1 MEFGTIHQ
9 VDIDEQM
16 RSAYLDYAMSVIV
29 ARALPDARDGLKP
42 VHRRILYAMYDM
54 GIRSNSAFKKSA
66 RIVGEVLGKYHPHG
80 DVSIYDSMARMAQ
93 DFSMRYMLVD
103 GQGNFGSIDGDSPAA
118 MRYTEAR
125 LHAAAEEML
134 LDIDKNTVDF
144 VDNFDA
150 SLKEPAVLPSKL
162 PNLLLNGSSGIAVGM
177 ATSIPPQ
184 NLKELAGAVSYLVD
198 HYETID
204 DVSVDDL
211 MQFVHGPD
219 FPTGGVIVGRESILQ
234 AYSTGRG
241 RLVVRG
247 MAHIEEMKANRFRIV
262 ITEIPYQINKT
273 SLIERIADL
282 ARTGKMEAISDLRD
296 ESDRRG
302 MSIVIE
308 LRRGAQPNQV
318 LNQLYKYTALQSTFS
333 VHILALV
340 DGQPRLLSL
349 KRALQVFIEH
359 RQVII
364 TRRSEF
370 ELEKARNR
378 AHILDGLLIALANLD
393 DVIKTIRESKDP
405 EVAKERLVSRF
416 NLTEIQA
423 QAILDMQLRRL
434 SALERQKIEDE
445 HKEILARIEYLLDL
459 LAHPKKILD
468 VIKTDLNTLSEKFG
482 DERRT
487 RIVAEAHEEL
497 KEEDL
502 VADESVLITF
512 TQRGYIKRVA
522 ANLYRTQGRGG
533 RGVSGQT
540 VRDEDEVV
548 LLVPARTLHTILF
561 FSDRGKVY
569 SEKAYQIPDANRTD
583 KGIPIVNILAM
594 DPAERIT
601 AAVSV
606 PNFENGSYFT
616 MATASGRIKRVA
628 LSEFSAVR
636 PSGLIAINLEGKDKL
651 GWVKL
656 TTGKDEIIMVT
667 RRGQSLRIKEGTV
680 RSMGRQAAGV
690 TGINLKPGDQ
700 LASMD
705 VIEPG
710 GKLLVITENGFGKCT
725 KLEEYPTKGRATGGV
740 TTIDQK
746 SMPKIGQIADARVV
760 QDEDDVTM
768 ISSGGVMLR
777 LKVKVISVSGRSTR
791 GFKVMD
797 LGKDSVVASVARMA
811 SKDLLKDESAR
822 SETPQNQPIAHMK
835 MVEED
840 QPLVDED
847 QSSVDEDQPE
857 ENSEE

>member
-1 MEFGTIHQ
+1 MDFGTIHQ

-54 GIRSNSAFKKSA
+54 GIRANTPFKKSA

-80 DVSIYDSMARMAQ
+80 DISIYDSMARMAQ
-93 DFSMRYMLVD
+93 DFSMRYLLVD

-125 LHAAAEEML
+125 LHATAEEML
-134 LDIDKNTVDF
+134 ADIDRNTVDF
-144 VDNFDA
+144 ADNFDG
-150 SLKEPAVLPSKL
+150 SLKEPVVLPSKL
-162 PNLLLNGSSGIAVGM
+162 PNLLLNGASGIAVGM

-184 NLKELAGAVSYLVD
+184 NLRELASAVEYMIDRFDSVD
-198 HYETID
+198 DI
-204 DVSVDDL
+204 SVDDL

-219 FPTGGVIVGRESILQ
+219 FPTGGVIVGRDSILQ

-241 RLVVRG
+241 RLIVRG
-247 MAHIEEMKANRFRIV
+247 MAHIEEMKGNRYQIV

-273 SLIERIADL
+273 SLIERIAEL
-282 ARTGKMEAISDLRD
+282 ARNGKLDSVSDLRD

-308 LRRGAQPNQV
+308 LKRGAQPKQV
-318 LNQLYKYTALQSTFS
+318 LNQLYKYTSLQSTFS

-340 DGQPRLLSL
+340 NGEPRLLSL
-349 KRALQVFIEH
+349 KRALQIFIEH
-359 RQVII
+359 RQEII
-364 TRRSEF
+364 TRRTEF

-378 AHILDGLLIALANLD
+378 AHILDGLLIALTNLD
-393 DVIKTIRESKDP
+393 EVIKTIRESKDP
-405 EVAKERLVSRF
+405 DVAKERLISRF
-416 NLTEIQA
+416 NLSEIQA

-445 HKEILARIEYLLDL
+445 HREILTRIEFLLDL
-459 LAHPKKILD
+459 LANPKKILG
-468 VIKTDLNTLSEKFG
+468 VIKDDLNALAIKFG

-487 RIVAEAHEEL
+487 RIVAETHEEL

-502 VADESVLITF
+502 VADEAVLITF

-583 KGIPIVNILAM
+583 RGIPIVNILAL
-594 DPAERIT
+594 DPQERIT

-616 MATASGRIKRVA
+616 LATMSGRIKRVA
-628 LSEFSAVR
+628 LSEFSSVR
-636 PSGLIAINLEGKDKL
+636 PSGLIAINLEDKDKL
-651 GWVKL
+651 GWVRL
-656 TTGKDEIIMVT
+656 TTGQNEIMIVT
-667 RRGQSLRIKEGTV
+667 RKGQALRIRESEI

-690 TGINLKPGDQ
+690 TGIRVKKGDRV
-700 LASMD
+700 ASMD
-705 VIEPG
+705 IIEPG
-710 GKLLVITENGFGKCT
+710 GKLLVVTENGFGKST
-725 KLEEYPTKGRATGGV
+725 DLDEYPVRGRATGGIA
-740 TTIDQK
+740 TIDQK
-746 SMPKIGQIADARVV
+746 NLPKTGEIVAARVV
-760 QDEDDVTM
+760 QDDDEVTM
-768 ISSGGVMLR
+768 ISSGGIMLR
-777 LKVKVISVSGRSTR
+777 LKIKNISTSGRATR

-797 LGKDSVVASVARMA
+797 LGKENLVASVARMA
-811 SKDLLKDESAR
+811 FIDLPKL
-822 SETPQNQPIAHMK
+822 
-835 MVEED
+835 EEKTNK
-840 QPLVDED
+840 
-847 QSSVDEDQPE
+847 E
-857 ENSEE
+857 EPDHF